1 MDVNSCF
8 PVKVSY
14 QIITIKGDEKSTFGA
29 IKTDM
34 RL

>member
-8 PVKVSY
+8 PVKVY
-14 QIITIKGDEKSTFGA
+14 QIITIKGDEKSIFGA